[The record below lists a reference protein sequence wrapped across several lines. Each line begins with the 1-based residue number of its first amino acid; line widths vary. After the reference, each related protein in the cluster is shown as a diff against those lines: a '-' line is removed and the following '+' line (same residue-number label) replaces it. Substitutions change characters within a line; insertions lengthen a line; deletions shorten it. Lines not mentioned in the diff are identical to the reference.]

1 MYVLL
6 GNHLIWCSKYSDI
19 EGNQMVEG
27 GEKERETIRPE
38 FNRSIMIDFQGA
50 KITSDTGFL
59 LLREIDDRFRVIAP
73 VAGDLDDRRSAV
85 HAKHS
90 LVKMIR
96 QRVYQIAAGYEDCN
110 DADLLRIDPALRLAI
125 GKGQDA
131 GAGQSMLSRL
141 ENELLGTEAGLKA
154 LEQALTRSNDP
165 LMKRKKK
172 QRLIVDVDSTE
183 DPAHGN
189 QENVAYNGHFGKN
202 CFHPLF
208 AFTSDGDCLGAK
220 LRPGNVHSADGVLVF
235 LDPIVKRHRSR
246 FVLFWLRGDAAFADP
261 GVYAYC
267 EGERVTY
274 FIRLPANAVLNRL
287 IEPYLTRPVGRPP
300 KRGIQIRLVDLRYQ
314 AKTWDRERRV
324 VAKIEWHDGE
334 LFPRIGFIV
343 TNSKLP
349 AGKVV
354 KVYNGRGD
362 VENRIKEGK
371 NTLRWD
377 KTSCHRFAANQARLL
392 MGVLA
397 YNLLHMLRQFYLHG
411 EEVKRSIEWLI
422 NRLIKVGAKV
432 AYHGRTWQVH
442 VASAFPLVRYYQA
455 VFG

>member
-1 MYVLL
+1 MH
-6 GNHLIWCSKYSDI
+6 GS
-19 EGNQMVEG
+19 
-27 GEKERETIRPE
+27 GEEQNETIRPE
-38 FNRSIMIDFQGA
+38 FDRSIMIDFQGA

-59 LLREIDDRFRVIAP
+59 LLREIDERFGILGPMDRELE
-73 VAGDLDDRRSAV
+73 DTRSWI
-85 HAKHS
+85 HSKHS
-90 LVKMIR
+90 LLQMTR
-96 QRVYQIAAGYEDCN
+96 QRIYQIAAGYEDCN
-110 DADLLRIDPALRLAI
+110 DGDFLRIDPALRLAI
-125 GKGQDA
+125 GKGDKA
-131 GAGQSMLSRL
+131 GAGQSRLSRL
-141 ENELLGTEAGLKA
+141 ENEVLGTEAGLTV
-154 LEQALTRSNDP
+154 LENGLMRSNDT
-165 LMKRKKK
+165 LMRRKKK
-172 QRLIVDVDSTE
+172 RRLIVDADSTE
-183 DPAHGN
+183 DPAHGK
-189 QENVAYNGHFGKN
+189 QENVAFNGHFGKN

-220 LRPGNVHSADGVLVF
+220 LRPGNVHSADGVLDF
-235 LDPIVKRHRSR
+235 LDPIVKRYRSR

-261 GVYAYC
+261 EVYEYC

-287 IEPYLTRPVGRPP
+287 IDPYLTRPVGRPP
-300 KRGIQIRLVDLRYQ
+300 KSGIQIRLVDLRYRAQ
-314 AKTWDRERRV
+314 TWDKERRV

-377 KTSCHRFAANQARLL
+377 KTSCRRFSANQARLL

-397 YNLLHMLRQFYLHG
+397 YNLLHMLRQFYLLG
-411 EEVKRSIEWLI
+411 EEVKRSMEWLI
-422 NRLIKVGAKV
+422 KRLIKVGAKV
-432 AYHGRTWQVH
+432 AYHGRSWQVH
-442 VASAFPLVRYYQA
+442 VASAFPLAHHYRA